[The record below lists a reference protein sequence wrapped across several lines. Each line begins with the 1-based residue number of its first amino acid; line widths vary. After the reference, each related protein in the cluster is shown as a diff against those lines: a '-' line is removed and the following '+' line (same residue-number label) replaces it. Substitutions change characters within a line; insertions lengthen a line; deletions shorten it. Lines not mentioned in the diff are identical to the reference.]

1 MLQFLEEWDSHF
13 YNLSLYLI
21 LLHLLE
27 VLEGPI
33 VYFQV
38 TQLMNLGNEDRFLES
53 LSACEPDILVLR
65 SDASWE

>member
-1 MLQFLEEWDSHF
+1 M
-13 YNLSLYLI
+13 

-38 TQLMNLGNEDRFLES
+38 TQLMNLENEDFFF
-53 LSACEPDILVLR
+53 
-65 SDASWE
+65 